1 MDSYDCTATLEWWA
15 NPSMCLGSF
24 RVTLTVS
31 MLSDGRRRIAAPRSP
46 MSEPERERLDL
57 LLRLDPVCSL
67 RFEDDSTVLVHV
79 NAEDADGRLV
89 LSPCESAAP

>member
-15 NPSMCLGSF
+15 NPSMRLGSF
-24 RVTLTVS
+24 RVALTVS
-31 MLSDGRRRIAAPRSP
+31 MLSNGRRRIATPRSP
-46 MSEPERERLDL
+46 MPEPERERLDL

-79 NAEDADGRLV
+79 SAEDADGRLV
-89 LSPCESAAP
+89 LIPRESAAP